1 MFKNSMPVLLFGA
14 MFGNF
19 IAKQLMARQL
29 KNLPADQQ
37 QKVLEIFEK
46 NPEFFTGLAEKIQTR
61 VAKGES
67 QMAAVMAVVSE
78 HKAELE
84 KLMGS

>member
-1 MFKNSMPVLLFGA
+1 MLLLAA

-29 KNLPADQQ
+29 QNLPADQQ
-37 QKVLEIFEK
+37 QKVMEIFEK
-46 NPEFFTGLAEKIQTR
+46 NPDFFTTLAEKIQAR
-61 VAKGES
+61 VAAGES

-78 HKAELE
+78 NKAELE
-84 KLMGS
+84 KLMGG